1 MGAAMMRKIVAMH
14 KLFGTSPGK
23 CSECDHFTVQ
33 AWRSRVYFKC
43 EAYSTS
49 CSEASDWRKYYPVCG
64 LFNKPIPTGFVL
76 VLERLKHEP
85 RGMPEQPLEGQIE
98 MEV

>member
-1 MGAAMMRKIVAMH
+1 MATALMRKIVAMH
-14 KLFGTSPGK
+14 KLFGTSPGT

-49 CSEASDWRKYYPVCG
+49 CSEASDWRKYYPACG
-64 LFNKPIPTGFVL
+64 LYCKPLPTGFTPA
-76 VLERLKHEP
+76 LERLKHEP
-85 RGMPEQPLEGQIE
+85 RKMPEQPIDGQIE